1 MPTTEKERLVAEIKD
16 RLTSS
21 NGLILA
27 DYRGLSVKEMRA
39 LRTSL
44 KDTGSEATVYK
55 NSLAQIAVRELGLP
69 NLDEFLAGPTVFV
82 FTPGDPVATAKALLG
97 FAKENKIFA
106 FKGGLI
112 EGDVVSAD
120 AVKAIA
126 ALPSREELIAKLMGT
141 MLNPIR
147 GFMAMANAP
156 AGAFARAV
164 KAVADQKAA
173 A

>member
-1 MPTTEKERLVAEIKD
+1 MPTTEKQRLVGEIKD
-16 RLTSS
+16 RLSEY
-21 NGLILA
+21 GGVILA
-27 DYRGLSVKEMRA
+27 DYRGLSVKDMRV

-44 KDTGSEATVYK
+44 RAVGAEATVYK
-55 NSLAQIAVRELGLP
+55 NSLAQIAIRELDLP
-69 NLDEFLAGPTVFV
+69 NMDEFLAGPTVFV
-82 FTPGDPVATAKALLG
+82 FTPEDPVATAKALLD
-97 FAKENKIFA
+97 FAKENKVFA

-112 EGDVVSAD
+112 EGNVVSAD

-126 ALPSREELIAKLMGT
+126 LLPSREELIAKLMGT

>member
-1 MPTTEKERLVAEIKD
+1 MPTSEKQRLVAEIKD
-16 RLTSS
+16 RLSS
-21 NGLILA
+21 SGGVILA
-27 DYRGLSVKEMRA
+27 DYRGLSVKDMRA

-44 KDTGSEATVYK
+44 HETGSEATVYK
-55 NSLAQIAVRELGLP
+55 NSLAQIAIRELELP
-69 NLDEFLAGPTVFV
+69 NMDEYLAGPTVFV
-82 FTPGDPVATAKALLG
+82 FTPEDPVATAKALLA
-97 FAKENKIFA
+97 FAKENKAFA

-112 EGDVVSAD
+112 EGNVVTAD
-120 AVKAIA
+120 AVRAIA
-126 ALPSREELIAKLMGT
+126 VLPSREELIAKLMGT